1 MSNDFNFDAAVPQQ
15 TATTTNDFG
24 WDSEFDFDDSDEYI
38 ILPPGEYD
46 FEVKSFQRSRYEG
59 GVSKKD
65 GKTIPPCPVAKI
77 QIGIKT
83 DEGDVVIYDTF
94 FINPD
99 SEKNIHKMSKFFRS
113 VGLAKPG
120 SKVKMAWWSD
130 ELVGMTG
137 RAKIYNRK
145 NNDKTY
151 NNVSYYIAKKE

>member
-1 MSNDFNFDAAVPQQ
+1 MSNEFNFDAAAPQQ
-15 TATTTNDFG
+15 TATPANDFG
-24 WDSEFDFDDSDEYI
+24 WDSEFDFEDSNEYI

-65 GKTIPPCPVAKI
+65 GKTIPPCSVAKI

-94 FINPD
+94 FINPKD
-99 SEKNIHKMSKFFRS
+99 KNRYKMSKFFQS
-113 VGLAKPG
+113 IGLTHPG
-120 SKVKMAWWSD
+120 SKVKMSWWSD
-130 ELVGMTG
+130 DLVGMTG

-145 NNDKTY
+145 KDDKTY